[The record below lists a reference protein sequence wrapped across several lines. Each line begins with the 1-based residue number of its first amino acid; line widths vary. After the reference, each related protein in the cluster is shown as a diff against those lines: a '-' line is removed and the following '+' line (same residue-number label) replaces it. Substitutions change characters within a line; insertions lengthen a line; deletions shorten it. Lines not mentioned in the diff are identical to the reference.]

1 MKKQHKCTKSS
12 SRRSMAAAHSLAPR
26 RLCEAASWSQV
37 PGPPP
42 SLHVRSQ
49 AKGQCVGPANAARV
63 MTLAASSDKRLGT
76 KYVPSF
82 IPPALAAANK
92 TREEKPA
99 SVFDLPARGDKGKP
113 RAIDAV
119 LVEMQRCVLGALR
132 PE

>member
-1 MKKQHKCTKSS
+1 MWASLTQRAPFTS
-12 SRRSMAAAHSLAPR
+12 AAA
-26 RLCEAASWSQV
+26 
-37 PGPPP
+37 
-42 SLHVRSQ
+42 
-49 AKGQCVGPANAARV
+49 
-63 MTLAASSDKRLGT
+63 SDKRLGT

-119 LVEMQRCVLGALR
+119 LVEMQRCVFGALR
-132 PE
+132 PAQLATLC

>member
-1 MKKQHKCTKSS
+1 MRVCKHPLCAGLADAA
-12 SRRSMAAAHSLAPR
+12 RAWMLAAA
-26 RLCEAASWSQV
+26 
-37 PGPPP
+37 
-42 SLHVRSQ
+42 
-49 AKGQCVGPANAARV
+49 
-63 MTLAASSDKRLGT
+63 SDKRLGP

-119 LVEMQRCVLGALR
+119 LVEMQRYVFQALR
-132 PE
+132 PAQLALTVEP

>member
-1 MKKQHKCTKSS
+1 MGH
-12 SRRSMAAAHSLAPR
+12 
-26 RLCEAASWSQV
+26 
-37 PGPPP
+37 
-42 SLHVRSQ
+42 
-49 AKGQCVGPANAARV
+49 ANAARAL
-63 MTLAASSDKRLGT
+63 TLAASSDKRLGT

-119 LVEMQRCVLGALR
+119 LVEMQRYVLWDNLR
-132 PE
+132 RVADCEAVTCPLQRAARAARARRLRLRRITGRRSASWLA